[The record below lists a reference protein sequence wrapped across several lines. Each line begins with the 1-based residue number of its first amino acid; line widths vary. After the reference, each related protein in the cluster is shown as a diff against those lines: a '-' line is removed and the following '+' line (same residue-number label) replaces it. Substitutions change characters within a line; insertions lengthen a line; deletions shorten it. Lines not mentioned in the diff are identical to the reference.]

1 MNDLA
6 KEHSDQADTEVLTYD
21 VSDAAIEAAA
31 AGAAGGIMILQT
43 LQSSA
48 ANCC

>member
-21 VSDAAIEAAA
+21 VSDEAIEQPAVR
-31 AGAAGGIMILQT
+31 QEE
-43 LQSSA
+43 S
-48 ANCC
+48 

>member
-6 KEHSDQADTEVLTYD
+6 KEYSDQADTEVLTYD

-31 AGAAGGIMILQT
+31 AAGGIMILQT